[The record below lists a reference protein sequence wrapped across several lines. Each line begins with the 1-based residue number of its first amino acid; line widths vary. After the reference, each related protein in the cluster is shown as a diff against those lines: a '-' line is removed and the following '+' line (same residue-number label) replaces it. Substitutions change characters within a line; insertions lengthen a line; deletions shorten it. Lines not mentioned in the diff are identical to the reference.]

1 MFKKVALAVI
11 TAIVLMQAGLAWA
24 ETVPAVAGG
33 QVATPASVNYF
44 IWTVIVA
51 GLGLAVTAAVCGI
64 AQAFAIVRS
73 VEGIARQ
80 PEAASKIQLAMM
92 IGLAFIESLV
102 LYILFIAIILLFV
115 NPFAK
120 YFVQ

>member
-1 MFKKVALAVI
+1 MFKRVAVVVMMAGILLQAGVALAE
-11 TAIVLMQAGLAWA
+11 TAPAAAAGQAN
-24 ETVPAVAGG
+24 
-33 QVATPASVNYF
+33 PASVNYF

-51 GLGLAVTAAVCGI
+51 GLGLAVTAAVCGV

-80 PEAASKIQLAMM
+80 PEATSKIQLGMM

-102 LYILFIAIILLFV
+102 LYVLFIAIILLFV

-120 YFVQ
+120 FFVQ